1 MTKFHHRLVV
11 VHSFIVFI
19 LNILSVSLSTVGSV
33 RGAGTGFPVNI
44 QYMNITGQAFEFST
58 DQTGSR
64 EENIPKLMKIT
75 DSE

>member
-33 RGAGTGFPVNI
+33 RGDAGRWDRLPSQYTIYEHNRSGFRV
-44 QYMNITGQAFEFST
+44 QYGP
-58 DQTGSR
+58 DR
-64 EENIPKLMKIT
+64 ELRGKHPKINE
-75 DSE
+75 DY